1 MAPRMFILIAA
12 IASIS
17 ATPHENAAVTTRSPV
32 TALAFRLKPGDDL
45 KRELAAFAQR
55 ERLRAGVILT
65 GVGSL
70 TEVNIR
76 YANREG
82 GTLRKGHFEILSLVG
97 TLDADGMHV
106 HMTVAD
112 RDGVAFGGHLL
123 DGCVVYTTAE
133 IAVGELDALKFRR
146 EPDPTYGYRELV
158 VSPRGD

>member
-1 MAPRMFILIAA
+1 M
-12 IASIS
+12 
-17 ATPHENAAVTTRSPV
+17 TNRSPV

-45 KRELAAFAQR
+45 KRELAAFAKR
-55 ERLRAGVILT
+55 EQLQAGVILT

-76 YANREG
+76 YANRDG

-97 TLDADGMHV
+97 TLDAESMHV

-112 RDGVAFGGHLL
+112 RDGFAFGGHLL

-133 IAVGELDALKFRR
+133 IVVGELDALKFSR
-146 EPDPTYGYRELV
+146 EPDAASGYRELG
-158 VSPRGD
+158 VSPRGE